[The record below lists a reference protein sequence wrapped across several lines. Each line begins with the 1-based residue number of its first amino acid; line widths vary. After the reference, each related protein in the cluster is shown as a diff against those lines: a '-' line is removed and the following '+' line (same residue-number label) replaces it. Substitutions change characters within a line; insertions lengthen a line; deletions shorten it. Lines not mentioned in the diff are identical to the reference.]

1 MPHFE
6 PVLRLAFGRASRP
19 QGRPLGLSD
28 VPDDLILRSASATQ
42 RQTLLV
48 GLALSYRDAKSPEL
62 LNALRRV
69 AGEGN
74 ALALQQVLEVMAR
87 SASLGFVV
95 EALGLDWLLALGVT
109 RGVHVNDVLATTDTV
124 TERGLTR
131 EESRR
136 IVENF
141 GRTLDPASLRFR
153 FTTGVMTMGAG
164 AMVLGNVIHVDPTD
178 PRWTV
183 RRGTTLNDDP
193 DNDAWDSFNG
203 VLLAHEPSH
212 VWSYQHQGSRYAVNS
227 VKEQLAAM
235 QGSTRQAAYAYSD
248 DKAHFLEFGEE
259 QRAMVV
265 QDFVSATRAKAK
277 GLPTSGTMLAGVNA
291 VDDTLARITK
301 YVEQMRAM
309 GPGQATPGF
318 RREEWIVCACVT
330 GFTQD
335 GGAQLAAQQV
345 DAVVAAVGREAQ
357 QAVLRGVTTGNVGQL
372 ALGAAGVGAAVA
384 VSVLTRE
391 QSGDGAASG
400 GSAVLDQAGLPRG
413 VELGVAEGVTGSVE
427 AAWDAG
433 APKAGAL
440 PIGVKDPRVEWGV
453 GVHRDVGDVRVDAD
467 GKAVIGLGGDVR
479 LASVAVRVE
488 GGDAAVA
495 ARVGVALKPGGE
507 RTWAHLSLE
516 SEPVTVTAGVEVS
529 SREGVARNVAAHAGV
544 ETKPVQFDAKGS
556 FSRHAADAP
565 LQLDE
570 ATLSATVQ
578 PTAGVSL
585 GTSVKL
591 VPAGLDAVS
600 AQVAA
605 IHDKGS
611 LSVAAEATELTTKP
625 KLGVVLTA
633 TERKSGVAVSA
644 NVQGT
649 PSTGEVQG
657 GVTVSVPLP
666 EPGKKG

>member
-6 PVLRLAFGRASRP
+6 PVLRLAFGRAPRP

-48 GLALSYRDAKSPEL
+48 GLALSHRETKSPEL

-74 ALALQQVLEVMAR
+74 SLALQQVLEVLAR

-95 EALGLDWLLALGVT
+95 EALGLEWLLALGVT
-109 RGVHVNDVLATTDTV
+109 RGVHVSDVLATTDTV

-141 GRTLDPASLRFR
+141 GRTLDPASIRFR

-164 AMVLGNVIHVDPTD
+164 ALVLGNVIHVDPSD

-183 RRGTTLNDDP
+183 RRGTTLNDEP

-212 VWSYQHQGSRYAVNS
+212 IWSYQHQGSRYAVNS
-227 VKEQLAAM
+227 VTEQLAAM
-235 QGSTRQAAYAYSD
+235 QGSTRNAAYTYSD

-265 QDFVSATRAKAK
+265 QDFVAATRAKAK
-277 GLPTSGTMLAGVNA
+277 GLPTSGTMLAGVA
-291 VDDTLARITK
+291 PVDDTLRRIGK
-301 YVEQMRAM
+301 YIEQMRAM
-309 GPGQATPGF
+309 GPGQPTPGF
-318 RREEWIVCACVT
+318 RREEWIVCACVH
-330 GFTQD
+330 GFSQD

-345 DAVVAAVGREAQ
+345 GALVGAVGREAQ
-357 QAVLRGVTTGNVGQL
+357 QAVLRGVTTGDVGQL

-384 VSVLTRE
+384 ASMLTRE
-391 QSGDGAASG
+391 QAGNGGKSG
-400 GSAVLDQAGLPRG
+400 GSAMLDQAGLPRG
-413 VELGVAEGVTGSVE
+413 VELGRDGVTGSVK

-433 APKAGAL
+433 VPKPDAL
-440 PIGVKDPRVEWGV
+440 PIGIADPRVEWGV

-467 GKAVIGLGGDVR
+467 GRAVIGLGGDVR
-479 LASVAVRVE
+479 QASVAVRVD
-488 GGDAAVA
+488 GGDVA
-495 ARVGVALKPGGE
+495 ASVRAGIEPKRA
-507 RTWAHLSLE
+507 WAHVSLE
-516 SEPVTVTAGVEVS
+516 TNAVNVTAGVDVS
-529 SREGVARNVAAHAGV
+529 PRSVAAHAGV
-544 ETKPVQFDAKGS
+544 ETKPVQFDAKGT
-556 FSRHAADAP
+556 FSRHSADAP

-578 PTAGVSL
+578 PTSGVSL

-591 VPAGLDAVS
+591 VPHGVDAVS
-600 AQVAA
+600 AQLAA

-611 LSVAAEATELTTKP
+611 LSVAVDATELTKNP
-625 KLGVVLTA
+625 SVGVTVTA
-633 TERKSGVAVSA
+633 SEKKSGVAVSGH
-644 NVQGT
+644 VKTT

-657 GVTVSVPLP
+657 GVNVSIPLP
-666 EPGKKG
+666 DPGKKS